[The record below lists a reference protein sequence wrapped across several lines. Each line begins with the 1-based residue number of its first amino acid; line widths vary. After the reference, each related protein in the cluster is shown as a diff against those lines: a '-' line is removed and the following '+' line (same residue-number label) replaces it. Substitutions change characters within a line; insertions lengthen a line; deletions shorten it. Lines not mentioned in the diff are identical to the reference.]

1 MNVAQWLN
9 RKWKFKVKKGNLKY
23 IKKTEKILLFIKN
36 LNLNYFVSDLLS
48 FNNNF
53 LIFKIAKFK

>member
-1 MNVAQWLN
+1 MLQNGWIE
-9 RKWKFKVKKGNLKY
+9 RWKFKVKKGNLKY

-36 LNLNYFVSDLLS
+36 LNLSYFVSDLLS

>member
-1 MNVAQWLN
+1 MLHNGWIE
-9 RKWKFKVKKGNLKY
+9 KWKFKVKKGNLKY